1 MMFEHGKVSTLQ
13 ELGEAF
19 LTFAQLS
26 DSNTQAWELVD
37 NRLHTLFGAT
47 LKVPIKKYEKEGKT
61 PYFYI
66 SLQHVTVT
74 NSTYSSWFDGYYD
87 KLFDISDRFV
97 NEFSVDSDGKL
108 HLYPLSEY
116 FNRKYR
122 SPDNHYYLIG
132 KYGINLFKN
141 TGEFMAVGC
150 HTLFDADLFMCE
162 QGGITCQDK
171 VDRQINDINLLK
183 FRTIGS
189 SCNDTFEGGLI
200 DPPVYPGT
208 GCPWFTLS
216 NDNYTTFNISS
227 NGIEYWFNKTDYA
240 ATITFRVHNF
250 GIEYDCFQSMSFGML
265 DVVDDE
271 AQLFPLFVAGGNEA
285 LSQDIYVYTPIKAK
299 CPTYTSGN
307 VYDLNIQNIALSN
320 SNLLHPTKFNGANM
334 SNFRIFSY
342 EGKWRDIYAH
352 SQNEIIK
359 PYYKCCC
366 DCQCAIDN
374 WGTVLSDVN
383 DEMGNSYNSAT
394 PFYNNVRY
402 KIDTYTVNYP
412 TEHQPSHNA
421 LTQYYH
427 SSPLQKVIVNLH
439 PPFPYLEQG
448 VLGVVPNV
456 YSSWHRTLPA
466 GVVTLSGQRYLSV
479 PNGWE
484 ERLWNYPYYL
494 GVYNDPQ
501 YWQNEQIRKKQ
512 DDLHR
517 TLLQQKMVDRLI
529 IPIGDDYE

>member
-26 DSNTQAWELVD
+26 DENTQAWELVD

-47 LKVPIKKYEKEGKT
+47 LRVPIKKYEKEGKT

-66 SLQHVTVT
+66 SFQHVTV
-74 NSTYSSWFDGYYD
+74 NSSTYSDMFNARTFNNLVID
-87 KLFDISDRFV
+87 DIYT
-97 NEFSVDSDGKL
+97 NEYSVLSDGNIPNYL
-108 HLYPLSEY
+108 
-116 FNRKYR
+116 FTGRTNRRYR
-122 SPDNHYYLIG
+122 SPANHYSLTG

-150 HTLFDADLFMCE
+150 HTLFDEGLIMAE
-162 QGGITCQDK
+162 QGGITCQREYEK
-171 VDRQINDINLLK
+171 QINDINLLK
-183 FRTIGS
+183 FRSIGS
-189 SCNDTFEGGLI
+189 SCYDTFEGELI
-200 DPPVYPGT
+200 QPPAYPGT

-216 NDNYTTFNISS
+216 SDNYTTFNINN

-271 AQLFPLFVAGGNEA
+271 AQLFPLFVAGGTEA
-285 LSQDIYVYTPIKAK
+285 LSQDVYVYTPVNGT

-342 EGKWRDIYAH
+342 EGIWKDIYAH
-352 SQNEIIK
+352 SQNEIVR
-359 PYYKCCC
+359 PYYECNCGGGC
-366 DCQCAIDN
+366 NPTN
-374 WGTVLSDVN
+374 WGNVLGNVN
-383 DEMGNSYNSAT
+383 DEMGNSYHSAT

-412 TEHQPSHNA
+412 SENQPSYQQ
-421 LTQYYH
+421 LTQYHH
-427 SSPLQKVIVNLH
+427 SSPLQKVIVSLNPSLQ
-439 PPFPYLEQG
+439 YITSG

-529 IPIGDDYE
+529 IPIGDDD

>member
-26 DSNTQAWELVD
+26 DENTQAWELVD

-47 LKVPIKKYEKEGKT
+47 LRVPIKKYEKEGKT

-66 SLQHVTVT
+66 SFQHVTV
-74 NSTYSSWFDGYYD
+74 NSSTYSDMFNARTFNNLVID
-87 KLFDISDRFV
+87 DIYT
-97 NEFSVDSDGKL
+97 NEYSVSSDGNISNYL
-108 HLYPLSEY
+108 
-116 FNRKYR
+116 FTGRVNRRYR
-122 SPDNHYYLIG
+122 SPSNHYSLTG

-150 HTLFDADLFMCE
+150 HTLFDEGLFMSE

-171 VDRQINDINLLK
+171 TDKQINDINLLK
-183 FRTIGS
+183 FRSIGS
-189 SCNDTFEGGLI
+189 SCSSSFEGELI
-200 DPPVYPGT
+200 SPPVYPGT

-216 NDNYTTFNISS
+216 SDNYTTFNINN

-271 AQLFPLFVAGGNEA
+271 AQLFPLFVAGGTEA
-285 LSQDIYVYTPIKAK
+285 LSQDIYVYTPVKAQ

-334 SNFRIFSY
+334 SNFRVFSY
-342 EGKWRDIYAH
+342 EGIWKDIYAH
-352 SQNEIIK
+352 TQNEKIT
-359 PYYKCCC
+359 PYYVCSGCIPYWANTL
-366 DCQCAIDN
+366 D
-374 WGTVLSDVN
+374 TVN
-383 DEMGNSYNSAT
+383 DEVGNSYHSAT

-412 TEHQPSHNA
+412 SENQPSYQQ
-421 LTQYYH
+421 LTQYHH
-427 SSPLQKVIVNLH
+427 SSPLQKVVVSLNPSL
-439 PPFPYLEQG
+439 PYITSG

-484 ERLWNYPYYL
+484 ERLWNYPYYVGNL
-494 GVYNDPQ
+494 QNVE
-501 YWQNEQIRKKQ
+501 YWENERIRKFQ

-517 TLLQQKMVDRLI
+517 TLLQKKMVDRLI
-529 IPIGDDYE
+529 IPIGDDD